1 MDGRDG
7 NGKPRAFN
15 PEEAAQLRNA
25 LCDLSDRIRRCAE
38 SIDLQ
43 AGGVISPFCLTTGH
57 TCHLWGVAWQEP
69 HHLEE
74 R

>member
-7 NGKPRAFN
+7 NGKPTAFN

-38 SIDLQ
+38 SIDTE
-43 AGGVISPFCLTTGH
+43 AGV
-57 TCHLWGVAWQEP
+57 
-69 HHLEE
+69 
-74 R
+74 